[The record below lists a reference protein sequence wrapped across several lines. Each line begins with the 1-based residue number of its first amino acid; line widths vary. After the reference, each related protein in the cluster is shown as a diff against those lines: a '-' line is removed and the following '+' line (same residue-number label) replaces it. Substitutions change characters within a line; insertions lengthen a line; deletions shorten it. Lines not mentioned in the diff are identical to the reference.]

1 MIMKRELGSSNSSG
15 TPSERVEEACEAGSS
30 DSGPR
35 GVADRR
41 VLRSRYLAVKS
52 RIGGIF
58 RFVYIYLL
66 PFYGLHLCDF
76 WFWRGLAP
84 LGFGQIEFRVFW
96 SFYFYILF
104 LFLGLQEIEKRLR
117 LLSQLALKM
126 AQIAL
131 FGFRF
136 VFDYGLEQVATFEC
150 FLF

>member
-1 MIMKRELGSSNSSG
+1 MKRELGSSNSSG
-15 TPSERVEEACEAGSS
+15 APSERVEEACEASSS

-66 PFYGLHLCDF
+66 PYYGLHLCDF

-84 LGFGQIEFRVFW
+84 LEFCQIEFEFCGVFIFI
-96 SFYFYILF
+96 FYFYF
-104 LFLGLQEIEKRLR
+104 LDFK
-117 LLSQLALKM
+117 K
-126 AQIAL
+126 
-131 FGFRF
+131 
-136 VFDYGLEQVATFEC
+136 
-150 FLF
+150 